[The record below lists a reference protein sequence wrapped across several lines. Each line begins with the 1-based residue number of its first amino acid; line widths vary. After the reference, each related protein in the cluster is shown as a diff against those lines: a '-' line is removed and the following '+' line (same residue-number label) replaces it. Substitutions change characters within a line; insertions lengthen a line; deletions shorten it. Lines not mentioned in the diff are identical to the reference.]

1 MLMSSAV
8 GFDTV
13 PADADSGNPA
23 GFQDRIVSKEPA
35 MVERKQANKPTTN
48 SIDTA
53 ARDTGSENTLLP
65 MLIGGLVLVVVGAIV
80 VMMFV

>member
-1 MLMSSAV
+1 MLKSSAD

-13 PADADSGNPA
+13 PAGADNGDLA
-23 GFQDRIVSKEPA
+23 GLPDRFVSKEPA

-53 ARDTGSENTLLP
+53 ARDAGSENTLLP

>member
-1 MLMSSAV
+1 MLKSSAD
-8 GFDTV
+8 GFDAV
-13 PADADSGNPA
+13 PADADIGDLA
-23 GFQDRIVSKEPA
+23 GFQDRFVSKEPA
-35 MVERKQANKPTTN
+35 MVERTQANKPTTN

-53 ARDTGSENTLLP
+53 TRDAGSEKTLLP